1 MTPSNT
7 PMVLHWGI
15 RVGIDFES
23 IKGRPTHVQSLQ
35 AEFSTTSLIG
45 LLTEGR
51 AAVDTELVVMR
62 HRSGSFKR
70 VLVESNQ
77 AWDRSSIG

>member
-1 MTPSNT
+1 MLGAISSQ
-7 PMVLHWGI
+7 LGC
-15 RVGIDFES
+15 
-23 IKGRPTHVQSLQ
+23 RPTRVQIIQ

-45 LLTEGR
+45 LLMEGR
-51 AAVDTELVVMR
+51 AAVDTDSVVMR
-62 HRSGSFKR
+62 HMSGSFKR

>member
-1 MTPSNT
+1 M
-7 PMVLHWGI
+7 L
-15 RVGIDFES
+15 RS
-23 IKGRPTHVQSLQ
+23 ISSQLSYRPTRVQSLQ

-51 AAVDTELVVMR
+51 AAVDTDLVAMR